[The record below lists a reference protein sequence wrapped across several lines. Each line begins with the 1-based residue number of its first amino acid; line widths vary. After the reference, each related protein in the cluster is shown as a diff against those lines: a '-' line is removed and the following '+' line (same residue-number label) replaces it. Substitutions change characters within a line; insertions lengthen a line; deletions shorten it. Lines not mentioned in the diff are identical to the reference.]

1 MNIPSKQL
9 VLHVM
14 SFDRAAIIITDINVG
29 EENAALDISSDI
41 KNKGSEEVFCLNSY
55 TNVDGCCL

>member
-14 SFDRAAIIITDINVG
+14 SCDRAAIIITDINVE
-29 EENAALDISSDI
+29 EENSALDTSSAI
-41 KNKGSEEVFCLNSY
+41 NSKEVKRFF
-55 TNVDGCCL
+55 V